1 MTDKQ
6 KPIMSKSSKVLKFKK
21 YNTAF
26 AKLSHLILDLN
37 EAQQVALLKKLKSYF
52 QKRNEH
58 LSENRVDYLYDF

>member
-1 MTDKQ
+1 MTDKR

-37 EAQQVALLKKLKSYF
+37 EA
-52 QKRNEH
+52 
-58 LSENRVDYLYDF
+58 